1 MTKYMKRSIKINKRY
16 VPKRLSKKDK
26 HKQVKMINKSK
37 QMYKNKKYF
46 TRKKLK
52 SFKSHKSN
60 HIINAQRMYKIDSI
74 KPSQELSKQTKCSI
88 GTLQKIMKKGQ
99 GAYFSSGSRPN
110 QTAHS
115 WGIARLASAITG
127 GKSSAVDYKLLEEGC
142 AKNSKALTLAKK
154 SKEKYKFGRR
164 KAPKIKINL

>member
-1 MTKYMKRSIKINKRY
+1 MKGSVKINKRY

-26 HKQVKMINKSK
+26 IKQVKMIDKSK
-37 QMYKNKKYF
+37 KMYKNKIYF

-60 HIINAQRMYKIDSI
+60 HITNAQRMYKIDSI
-74 KPSQELSKQTKCSI
+74 MPSKELSKKTKCSI

-110 QTAHS
+110 QTGHS

-127 GKSSAVDYKLLEEGC
+127 GKASAVDYKLLEEGC
-142 AKNSKALTLAKK
+142 SKNSKALTLAKR
-154 SKEKYKFGRR
+154 SKQKYKFGRR
-164 KAPKIKINL
+164 KAPKTKINL